1 MKKLL
6 LILTFTF
13 LFFFLIVPKDTLAFS
28 VPSSSIVKEVY
39 GGYDVSDVYFS
50 VYNEG
55 FSFDD
60 VTYQGNFN
68 AWNNVSQGTYTLTL
82 QPNGNNSNNAVVL
95 NMYSLG
101 HLPNEDFE
109 TGKQYEFIYTI
120 NDPDSI
126 LVSYFED
133 WRGQF
138 EYNLK
143 NFQLIASDSSS
154 ENLGTNLEAFSDI
167 RFDIV
172 QNYLNGIDSS
182 GGYEYAIII
191 DFIPKI
197 DFQKLKFIIGPSLE
211 NYSGLPDNSDYTFE
225 EWFEFFIYHSSTPS
239 FDVRMYTYE
248 VNKFTL
254 SEESSVILSGSG
266 SDVDLSGIEEGIQGT
281 NDKLDDLNDNITNSD
296 SSGATD
302 SAGSFFEDFK
312 DNDYGLSDIVTM
324 PLEFIKGLSGTSCYS
339 LELPLPFVDKD
350 VEIPCM
356 TSIYETYFGSFL
368 TLYQII
374 TTGFISYWVCVNIYG
389 LVKGFKDPDTD
400 KVEVMDL

>member
-82 QPNGNNSNNAVVL
+82 QPNGNNSNNAIVL

-281 NDKLDDLNDNITNSD
+281 NDKLDDLNDNITSSD
-296 SSGATD
+296 TSDAESDLNG
-302 SAGSFFEDFK
+302 FFDGF
-312 DNDYGLSDIVTM
+312 DTNNHGLSGIITA
-324 PLEFIKGLSGTSCYS
+324 PLEFIRNLLGHSCEP
-339 LELPLPFVDKD
+339 LTFDLPFVDQE
-350 VEIPCM
+350 VSLPCIKP
-356 TSIYETYFGSFL
+356 IYQQWFGPFF
-368 TLYQII
+368 TLYQIL
-374 TTGFISYWVCVNIYG
+374 TTGLLGYAIGIRIFGV
-389 LVKGFKDPDTD
+389 VKGLQDPQND
-400 KVEVMDL
+400 KIEVLRL